1 MNKHVLFIEQLTRSG
16 NELISS
22 FFRLVTPNFSDN
34 VGTPVRKAV
43 ELLLVSCKICQI

>member
-16 NELISS
+16 NGTHIFILDMI
-22 FFRLVTPNFSDN
+22 PNFFPDN